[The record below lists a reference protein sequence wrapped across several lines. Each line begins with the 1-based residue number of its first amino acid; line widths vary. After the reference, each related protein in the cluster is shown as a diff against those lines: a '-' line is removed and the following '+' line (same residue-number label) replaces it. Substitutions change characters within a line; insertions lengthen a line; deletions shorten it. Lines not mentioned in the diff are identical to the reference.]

1 MQKSLS
7 GEIIGWWQKQI
18 IDSLTSE
25 RKRTIHKL
33 ELQEFIAN
41 KIMELNHDG
50 FTDDSEYLPIPLTLP
65 THYIQEQQLNL
76 INAPNSMRT
85 RSYNTEVLARLQRE
99 KWINNSIS
107 AAAKLEKY
115 DILLT
120 KEWSYKFGEVEE
132 IKDNLEED
140 ELKEQ
145 GRNILRWTF
154 EKAHIQIKPLS
165 TTYNNPDLVRGSF
178 QMLSKDLIIGW
189 HCDYLSLINPNEE

>member
-1 MQKSLS
+1 
-7 GEIIGWWQKQI
+7 
-18 IDSLTSE
+18 
-25 RKRTIHKL
+25 
-33 ELQEFIAN
+33 
-41 KIMELNHDG
+41 
-50 FTDDSEYLPIPLTLP
+50 
-65 THYIQEQQLNL
+65 
-76 INAPNSMRT
+76 MRT